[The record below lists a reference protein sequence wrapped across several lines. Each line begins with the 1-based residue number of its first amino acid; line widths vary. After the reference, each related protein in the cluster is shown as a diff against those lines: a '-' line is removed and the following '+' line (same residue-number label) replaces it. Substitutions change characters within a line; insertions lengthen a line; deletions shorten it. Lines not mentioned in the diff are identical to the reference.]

1 MSTHH
6 PIASDERYPF
16 WLRAPVILLGL
27 ILLFIVLYYGKF
39 ILMPLAFAGFFS
51 MLLSPIVSKFE
62 SWRLG
67 KIASIL
73 FTLILVAVLLAGVV
87 SLISV
92 QMVQFSKE
100 IPEVTERLKTL
111 ANNTITYVEN
121 TLGITQEQQS
131 DFVEQGVNNL
141 IDQSGRYLNNI
152 LSATTN
158 AFTLATLIPIYMFFM
173 LYYREMYQRFLRMI
187 FERRKGS
194 NVDAVTLRV
203 QQVTQNY
210 LIGLLSVMGI
220 LAVLNTTGLLLIGL
234 ENAIFFGV
242 FAALVAIIPYIGTI
256 LGGLLP
262 TLYAFLFTDSLV
274 TPLLVIAVFAVVQF
288 LEGNVISPRIVGSKV
303 AINPFVAMIA
313 LIIGG
318 QIWGISGMIL
328 FVPLVGI
335 LRVVFDQREDL
346 KPYGYLLG
354 NKVETDPD

>member
-1 MSTHH
+1 
-6 PIASDERYPF
+6 
-16 WLRAPVILLGL
+16 
-27 ILLFIVLYYGKF
+27 
-39 ILMPLAFAGFFS
+39 
-51 MLLSPIVSKFE
+51 
-62 SWRLG
+62 
-67 KIASIL
+67 
-73 FTLILVAVLLAGVV
+73 
-87 SLISV
+87 
-92 QMVQFSKE
+92 MVQFSKE